1 MTNTPSNAGRLVA
14 IAISAGLIAAFHM
27 GKIPAALPHLGTYF
41 SLSLPES
48 GLIVSSFSLLAASL
62 GLALG
67 MITAR
72 AGLYRTGITG
82 LMAVAIGSAL
92 GALSPTFSL
101 LLVSRLFEGLGFALV
116 AITMPGIIAHVCKPH
131 YRAIAMGVWG
141 AFIPAAMSIM
151 LLLSPWTLKQHQWQ
165 GMWWILAFVSLLW
178 GIIFAVSFRRTTLP
192 VTSSFPSLNAVRNM
206 CTGEP
211 LLVACAFICYSAL
224 FAAVTAF
231 LPTYWIAQHNMELGQ
246 ASRMAS
252 IAVTGNIAGNILA
265 GVMVQRGWVLR
276 QLLIMALTLGG
287 VCAATIFSGWL
298 SVSLEFFAAVGFTLF
313 SGMLPGAVFASLGDV
328 VSNPR
333 DTPLF
338 VGMIFQGAGMGQ
350 VIGPIGLSAAVSFGG
365 GWIYAGIMII
375 FIALTG
381 ILLGLN
387 IQVRRTG

>member
-1 MTNTPSNAGRLVA
+1 MTNAPASAGRLVA
-14 IAISAGLIAAFHM
+14 IAISGGLIAAFHM
-27 GKIPAALPHLGTYF
+27 GKIPGALPQLGIYF

-67 MITAR
+67 VIAAR
-72 AGLYRTGITG
+72 AGLYRAGITG
-82 LMAVAIGSAL
+82 LVAVATGSAL
-92 GALSPTFSL
+92 GAISPTFGL
-101 LLVSRLFEGLGFALV
+101 FLASRLLEGLGFALV

-151 LLLSPWTLKQHQWQ
+151 LFASPWILKQHHWQ

-178 GIIFAVSFRRTTLP
+178 GIVFAVNFHRTALP
-192 VTSSFPSLNAVRNM
+192 ITSSFPPLKTVRSM

-211 LLVACAFICYSAL
+211 LLVTCAFVCYSAL

-231 LPTYWIAQHNMELGQ
+231 LPTYWIAHHQMDLGQ
-246 ASRMAS
+246 ASRLAS

-265 GVMVQRGWVLR
+265 GILVQRGLILR
-276 QLLIMALTLGG
+276 QLLVMALTVGG
-287 VCAATIFSGWL
+287 ICAAVIFSGWL
-298 SVSLEFFAAVGFTLF
+298 DASLEFIAAVGFTLF
-313 SGMLPGAVFASLGDV
+313 SGMLPGAVFASLSDIV
-328 VSNPR
+328 PNPK

-338 VGMIFQGAGMGQ
+338 VGMIFQGAGIGQ
-350 VIGPIGLSAAVSFGG
+350 VIGPIGLSAAVNFGG
-365 GWIYAGIMII
+365 GWIYAGVMII

-381 ILLGLN
+381 IFLGLK
-387 IQVRRTG
+387 IRVRRTG